1 MVVSYD
7 EFTTVFLDKIRE
19 YEFLSMEDEVRTEII
34 DGYMI
39 RAFTEFKKNLH
50 YNFLGF
56 ADNVNR
62 QFDFSN
68 EPQEVQDKLAD
79 DLTEI
84 VNIVTDGMCL
94 QWMKP
99 YKNSQ
104 ENLENVLNTR
114 DFTLY
119 SPAELLKQVRTTYKS
134 LSDEYKQEIREYSF
148 NHMDL
153 EELHT

>member
-7 EFTTVFLDKIRE
+7 EFTSVFLDKIRE
-19 YEFLSMEDEVRTEII
+19 YEFLSMEEEIRTDII

-39 RAFTEFKKNLH
+39 RAFTEFRKNCR
-50 YNFLGF
+50 YNFLGV
-56 ADNVNR
+56 ADNTER
-62 QFDFSN
+62 QFDFGN
-68 EPQEVQDKLAD
+68 EPQDVQDKLAG
-79 DLTEI
+79 DLSEI

-99 YKNSQ
+99 YKNNQ
-104 ENLENVLNTR
+104 EILENVLNTR

-119 SPAELLKQVRTTYKS
+119 SPSELLKQVRATYKE
-134 LSDEYKQEIREYSF
+134 LSNEYKQEIREYSY
-148 NHMDL
+148 NHMNL